1 MSETDALTEIL
12 NETQPPANPQEAG
25 QNMADILKRLDDN
38 EKAMA
43 ALRDENQQLKNRQ
56 DAVESQKVLTAAQLG
71 HAYTGPTVNLIHPT
85 LGHEVL
91 VKESLVESFLEQG
104 YKEPKAGRKK

>member
-1 MSETDALTEIL
+1 MSETDALTELL
-12 NETQPPANPQEAG
+12 NEPKQADNPQEAG
-25 QNMADILKRLDDN
+25 QNMADILKRLEDN

-56 DAVESQKVLTAAQLG
+56 DAVEAQKALTAEQLG
-71 HAYTGPTVNLIHPT
+71 HAYTGPTVSLIHPT

-91 VKESLVESFLEQG
+91 VKESLAESFLAQG